1 MSGKH
6 GAIDDTA
13 EEKNFQRSYLDLY
26 LSTNPENPSFFGNR
40 SVVVHAL
47 NGTRLNCANFT
58 QQWPANDG
66 SGGYGPEGY
75 SPVNGGGGTNNG
87 SHNGSGAPANAS
99 KGGAEGMINSLKQ
112 ALSLPLVLALAY
124 ALLLL

>member
-6 GAIDDTA
+6 FPIDNTF
-13 EEKNFQRSYLDLY
+13 ESQSFQRSYLDLY
-26 LSTNPENPSFFGNR
+26 LSTNPDDPAFFGNR

-58 QQWPANDG
+58 QQWPANNG

-75 SPVNGGGGTNNG
+75 NPLNGGGGNG
-87 SHNGSGAPANAS
+87 SATNAS
-99 KGGAEGMINSLKQ
+99 TGGADGMHNRVKLD
-112 ALSLPLVLALAY
+112 LALALTITLTY
-124 ALLLL
+124 AFFGL